1 MAKRKLKRRPVK
13 PPISDKIHN
22 LYHPDFVGKT
32 ELAFTTGGIN
42 YYCFTG
48 DTSVRYGR
56 YIVMQAFL
64 QEYHLRTDLDSLKG
78 NIKKLKGWL
87 NPKPNT
93 EGKINFDLSRA
104 LELIE
109 IMDQQAQIAFEPD
122 TVFRLASCL
131 YFDETEVLT
140 GYDRKYNESKIE
152 SWRKHEAVDFF
163 FHKLFQDVTG
173 LMVTSKDALVN
184 YLRTVPELLKGWRTM
199 EDILSQ

>member
-1 MAKRKLKRRPVK
+1 MAKKLKRRPVK
-13 PPISDKIHN
+13 PLVSDKVHN
-22 LYHPDFVGKT
+22 IYHPEYVGKT
-32 ELAFTTGGIN
+32 EVAFITGGTK

-64 QEYHLRTDLDSLKG
+64 QEYYLRTSLETLQG

-87 NPKPNT
+87 NPTISKDGSGRMDL
-93 EGKINFDLSRA
+93 GKS
-104 LELIE
+104 LELLE

-131 YFDETEVLT
+131 YFDDTEILT
-140 GYDRKYNESKIE
+140 GYDRKYNEGKIKAWKE
-152 SWRKHEAVDFF
+152 TEAVDFF

-173 LMVTSKDALVN
+173 LTITSKDALLN
-184 YLRTVPELLKGWRTM
+184 YLRTVPELLKGWRSM
-199 EDILSQ
+199 EGILSQ